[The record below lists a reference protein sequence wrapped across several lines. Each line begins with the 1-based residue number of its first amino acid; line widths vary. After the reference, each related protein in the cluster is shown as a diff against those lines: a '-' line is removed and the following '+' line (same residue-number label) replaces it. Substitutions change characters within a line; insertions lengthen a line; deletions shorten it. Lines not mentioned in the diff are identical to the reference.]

1 MTDKFNP
8 QSKITK
14 VQGKDYLTVQWR
26 LVWFR
31 SDHPKGTIT
40 TEVVGDDLMK
50 ATILDSDGKV
60 LATGHGSSKKAG
72 VAKSRPFEG
81 AETAAIGRALAHAG
95 YGTQFA
101 GDEFDEGDH
110 LADSP
115 VEKQDPTVMN
125 ESEKQRT
132 VIEMYATLVKR
143 AKAVNITIPALD
155 AGLSSA
161 EMKKQ
166 YQEQYKFV
174 HDAEDQAKAGE

>member
-1 MTDKFNP
+1 MTEKFNP

-31 SDHPKGTIT
+31 SEHPKGSIL
-40 TEVVGDDLMK
+40 TEVINDDLMK
-50 ATILDSDGKV
+50 ATIIDGDGKV

-115 VEKQDPTVMN
+115 VEKQDPTVMT

-143 AKAVNITIPALD
+143 AKAVNVTIPTLD

>member
-115 VEKQDPTVMN
+115 VEKQEPIEKS
-125 ESEKQRT
+125 ESEKKQIARD
-132 VIEMYATLVKR
+132 MYTELTKR
-143 AKAVNITIPALD
+143 GKAVNITLPALD

-166 YQEQYKFV
+166 YQEQYGYVKN
-174 HDAEDQAKAGE
+174 AEDQAKAGE